1 MDIQEKMRL
10 CFNERLSD
18 NKVLTNNEKKVL
30 ASLLYSY
37 KICRYSKDGVIIR
50 AMDTLRKDLKMRTND
65 MYDAVRNLESVYGM
79 IERTPGKVRTY
90 GEKSEAS
97 HFKLNFNKIFN
108 PPDKPLKF
116 DFSKELESSETS
128 MGRVDIDKVI
138 DKVIDA
144 DKEANKDKATGNVIV
159 QELEVVNN
167 IASKAKKD
175 NNNKVPSKKA
185 IKQKS
190 YIEVL
195 EEELLNA

>member
-1 MDIQEKMRL
+1 M
-10 CFNERLSD
+10 
-18 NKVLTNNEKKVL
+18 
-30 ASLLYSY
+30 
-37 KICRYSKDGVIIR
+37 
-50 AMDTLRKDLKMRTND
+50 
-65 MYDAVRNLESVYGM
+65 
-79 IERTPGKVRTY
+79 
-90 GEKSEAS
+90 
-97 HFKLNFNKIFN
+97 NFNKIFN
-108 PPDKPLKF
+108 PPDEPLKF

-138 DKVIDA
+138 DA
-144 DKEANKDKATGNVIV
+144 DKEANKDKATDNVIV

-167 IASKAKKD
+167 IASKAKKN